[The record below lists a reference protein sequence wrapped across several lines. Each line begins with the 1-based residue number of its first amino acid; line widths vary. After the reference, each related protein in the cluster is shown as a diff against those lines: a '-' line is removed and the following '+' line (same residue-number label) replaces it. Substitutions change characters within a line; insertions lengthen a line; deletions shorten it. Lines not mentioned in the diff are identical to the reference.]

1 MLSMDAIRQA
11 AAFLDGRVRRTPLEY
26 SAALSERTGRD
37 VYLKLENWQVTGS
50 FKARGALYG
59 LHALIAE
66 GHTHVATCSAG
77 NHGKGLAWAGSEL
90 GAEITIFVPSTVD
103 SSKEAAMRAFGA
115 NVEKSPFPG
124 FDETEDWALRATAER
139 GLPFLSAYDDERI
152 MAANGGSI
160 ALEVWE
166 QLGEADTRL
175 AGEDRVDAAAEE
187 RRAASSAAGRAP
199 TFLFPV
205 GGGGHAA
212 GFSFAMQML
221 CAEARFVAAQ
231 AAASPALA
239 LSLERGEAVTELDA
253 AAETLAWGLEGGLG
267 QRPFDVLWGRDG
279 HGKGKR
285 RRVHHVALVTEQ
297 AIRGAMRFMLAE
309 HQMVVEG
316 SAAVPIAAC
325 LAGDLGSAAPGAESG
340 STGASAP
347 LVIFISGRN
356 IDATT
361 YLAAVDN

>member
-1 MLSMDAIRQA
+1 MSPAPQAPNPLQQESNSYFAMLSMDAISQA

-26 SAALSERTGRD
+26 SAALSERAGRD

-59 LHALIAE
+59 LHALREE
-66 GHTHVATCSAG
+66 GHGHVATCSAG
-77 NHGKGLAWAGSEL
+77 NHGKGLAWAGSVL
-90 GAEITIFVPSTVD
+90 GVEVTIFVPSTVD
-103 SSKEAAMRAFGA
+103 SSKEAAMRALGA

-124 FDETEDWALRATAER
+124 FDETEDWALRATGER

-152 MAANGGSI
+152 MAANGGSV

-166 QLGEADTRL
+166 QLGL
-175 AGEDRVDAAAEE
+175 INAA
-187 RRAASSAAGRAP
+187 RRAP

-316 SAAVPIAAC
+316 SAAVPVAAC
-325 LAGDLGSAAPGAESG
+325 LAGDLG

-356 IDATT
+356 IDADT
-361 YLAAVDN
+361 YLSALRA

>member
-1 MLSMDAIRQA
+1 MAMLSMDAIRRA
-11 AAFLDGRVRRTPLEY
+11 AAFLDGRVRRTPLER
-26 SAALSERTGRD
+26 SAALSERAGRD

-59 LHALIAE
+59 LHALMAE

-103 SSKEAAMRAFGA
+103 SSKESAMRALGA
-115 NVEKSPFPG
+115 HVEKSPFPG
-124 FDETEDWALRATAER
+124 FDETERWALRATAER

-152 MAANGGSI
+152 MAANGGSV

-166 QLGEADTRL
+166 QLGEAGILL
-175 AGEDRVDAAAEE
+175 AGVERVDAAAEP
-187 RRAASSAAGRAP
+187 AP

-212 GFSFAMQML
+212 GFSFAMQAL
-221 CAEARFVAAQ
+221 CPDARFVAAQ

-239 LSLERGEAVTELDA
+239 LSLEREEAVTELDA
-253 AAETLAWGLEGGLG
+253 VAETLAWGLEGGLG
-267 QRPFDVLWGRDG
+267 QGPFDVLSHGVG
-279 HGKGKR
+279 HGNGER
-285 RRVHHVALVTEQ
+285 RRVHHVALVTEP
-297 AIRGAMRFMLAE
+297 AIRGAMRFMLEA

-316 SAAVPIAAC
+316 SAAVPIAAL
-325 LAGDLGSAAPGAESG
+325 LAGDLGSASPGVESG
-340 STGASAP
+340 SAGVSAP
-347 LVIFISGRN
+347 LVIFVSGRN
-356 IDATT
+356 IDAIT
-361 YLAAVDN
+361 YLGAVAN